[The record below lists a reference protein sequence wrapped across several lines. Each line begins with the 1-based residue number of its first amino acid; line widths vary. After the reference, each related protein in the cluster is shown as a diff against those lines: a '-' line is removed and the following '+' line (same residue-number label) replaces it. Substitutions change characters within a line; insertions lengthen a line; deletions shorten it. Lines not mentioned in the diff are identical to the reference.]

1 MQKFCN
7 DYCTDELRQNLRQNL
22 WGNGMYEHFG
32 LFIGGAWQSAASGQT
47 APVFSPVTE
56 QPLGQAPVAGV
67 ADTEAAIAAATAG
80 FAAWKAKAAF
90 DRADALHAIADEM
103 RRRTDEA
110 ARMISLETGKPIA
123 QSGREWG
130 LSIDQFRWFAEEARR
145 IYGRI
150 IESRVPD
157 GRFEVHHQPVG
168 IAAAFTAWNF
178 PAALVARKVAP
189 ALAAGCSV
197 IVRPSSQTP
206 GVAMVMID
214 CCRAGGLPDGTV
226 NLVVGPTVATYAP
239 IMADKRVRKV
249 SLTGSTRVGQ
259 QMIRDAAATLKK
271 VSMELGGNAPVI
283 IYDDADL
290 EGALNLAVP
299 TKFANAGQVCVTG
312 DRFYVHDSL
321 HDAFVSGFVARANAI
336 KLGDGLDPSVAMGPL
351 INAGRL
357 AAMEK
362 IVAGAVKAGATLATG
377 GSRAAGFNA
386 GHFFEPTVL
395 TGCTDDMAVMAE
407 ENFGPIAAISRF
419 ASDDDVL
426 ARANASDMGLSA
438 YAFTS
443 SPKRARRT
451 VAELKAGMVGINS
464 FAMAA
469 SEAPFGGTNFS
480 GMGREGGIEAI
491 RDYLDIK
498 SSQIVW
504 S

>member
-1 MQKFCN
+1 MM
-7 DYCTDELRQNLRQNL
+7 YQNR
-22 WGNGMYEHFG
+22 G
-32 LFIGGAWQSAASGQT
+32 LFIGGNWRGATAGAT
-47 APVFSPVTE
+47 APVLSPVTE
-56 QPLGQAPVAGV
+56 QALGNCPMAAAG
-67 ADTEAAIAAATAG
+67 DTAAAIDAAEAGLKAWAATP
-80 FAAWKAKAAF
+80 AF
-90 DRADALHAIADEM
+90 TRADALHRIADEM
-103 RRRTDEA
+103 LRRTDEA

-130 LSIDQFRWFAEEARR
+130 LSVDQFRWYAEEARR

-150 IESRVPD
+150 VESRVPG
-157 GRFEVHHQPVG
+157 GRFEVHHEPVG
-168 IAAAFTAWNF
+168 IVAAFTAWNF
-178 PAALVARKVAP
+178 PAALIARKVAP

-197 IVRPSSQTP
+197 IIRPSSQTP
-206 GVAMVMID
+206 GVAMVMVD
-214 CCRAGGLPDGTV
+214 CCRAGGLPDGVV
-226 NLVVGPTVATYAP
+226 NLVTGSTATTYAP
-239 IMADKRVRKV
+239 LMGDKRVRKV

-321 HDAFVSGFVARANAI
+321 HDAFVEGFVKRAQAM
-336 KLGDGLDPSVAMGPL
+336 KLGDGLDPTVGMGPL

-357 AAMEK
+357 AEMEK
-362 IVAGAVKAGATLATG
+362 ITAAAIKAGAKLATG
-377 GSRAAGFNA
+377 GQRAQGFNA

-419 ASDDDVL
+419 QTEDEVL
-426 ARANASDMGLSA
+426 TRANASDMGLSA
-438 YAFTS
+438 YAFTTN
-443 SPKRARRT
+443 PARARRT
-451 VAELKAGMVGINS
+451 VAALKAGMIGINS

-469 SEAPFGGTNFS
+469 SEAPFGGTNHS
-480 GMGREGGIEAI
+480 GMGREGGTEGI
-491 RDYLDIK
+491 RDYLDVK
-498 SSQIVW
+498 SSQMVW
-504 S
+504 A